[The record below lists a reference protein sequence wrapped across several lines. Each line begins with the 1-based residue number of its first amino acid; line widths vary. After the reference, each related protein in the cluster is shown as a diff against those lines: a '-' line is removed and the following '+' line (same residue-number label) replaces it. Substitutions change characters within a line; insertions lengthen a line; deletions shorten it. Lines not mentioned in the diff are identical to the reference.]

1 MFRDFAMNSV
11 SFTRIHYLFGEF
23 TLNSLGL
30 SRSYLESTIIFRTR
44 YLFAKLPWRNY
55 LFRRFTKNLLSSPR
69 FYHLFLE
76 FTRNSLYVSWIH
88 YLFRVY
94 LMTLLSISRIHYES
108 TTFSRI
114 HYLFRESIMNLLGIS
129 RSNYKFTVFN
139 ANLVWIW
146 CFPNSLWI
154 QLVFSVYTTNS
165 LSITRFTLNSLRISR
180 IYFDF
185 TMKSLGV
192 LRIHYCRFHGKGFLQ
207 TQTWKNKIAWF
218 ASSCWLSFSFD
229 PDWPV
234 EINKI
239 HDSKYWPIRD

>member
-146 CFPNSLWI
+146 CFPNSLSI

-165 LSITRFTLNSLRISR
+165 LSITRFTLNSLRIILW
-180 IYFDF
+180 IYILCIHANILWFYYEF
-185 TMKSLGV
+185 TWCFANSL
-192 LRIHYCRFHGKGFLQ
+192 
-207 TQTWKNKIAWF
+207 
-218 ASSCWLSFSFD
+218 LSISWERVFTN
-229 PDWPV
+229 PDL
-234 EINKI
+234 K
-239 HDSKYWPIRD
+239 K